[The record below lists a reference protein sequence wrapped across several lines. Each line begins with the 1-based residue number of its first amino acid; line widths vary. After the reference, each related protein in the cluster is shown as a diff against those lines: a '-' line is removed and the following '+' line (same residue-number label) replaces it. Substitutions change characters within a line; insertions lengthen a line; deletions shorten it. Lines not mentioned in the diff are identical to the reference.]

1 MKRRFSNLKKTVP
14 RPLLCSR
21 CTSAIPHRNIY
32 HYHIWKVQLATSM
45 DKMYSYYLFSVWFR
59 IKDFITII
67 LNLYTKYSKFLNKK
81 DGNMKLISKLLL
93 ILLGCSSCD
102 PNTHEFGFEVY
113 NQSDREIDVCLN
125 MWYLG
130 IQDTLVPA
138 YQDYDATSQ
147 YNYGF
152 TTVEKKSVNLFI
164 VPGSITA
171 EEIFRMANDTIRIF
185 IFDTDTLAKY
195 SWEEISRN
203 YNILQRY
210 DLTLKDMKLLKHDIY
225 YPPTP
230 AMRNIKMWPPYS
242 E

>member
-1 MKRRFSNLKKTVP
+1 
-14 RPLLCSR
+14 
-21 CTSAIPHRNIY
+21 
-32 HYHIWKVQLATSM
+32 
-45 DKMYSYYLFSVWFR
+45 
-59 IKDFITII
+59 
-67 LNLYTKYSKFLNKK
+67 
-81 DGNMKLISKLLL
+81 MKLINKLLI

-102 PNTHEFGFEVY
+102 PNTREFGFEVY

-230 AMRNIKMWPPYS
+230 AMRNIKMWPPYNEKVS
-242 E
+242 ITNKTLN

>member
-1 MKRRFSNLKKTVP
+1 
-14 RPLLCSR
+14 
-21 CTSAIPHRNIY
+21 
-32 HYHIWKVQLATSM
+32 
-45 DKMYSYYLFSVWFR
+45 
-59 IKDFITII
+59 
-67 LNLYTKYSKFLNKK
+67 
-81 DGNMKLISKLLL
+81 MKLINKLLI

-102 PNTHEFGFEVY
+102 PNTHLFLY
-113 NQSDREIDVCLN
+113 PIDYTPRSQIHV
-125 MWYLG
+125 YLG

-230 AMRNIKMWPPYS
+230 AMRNIKMWPPYNEKVS
-242 E
+242 ITNKTLN

>member
-1 MKRRFSNLKKTVP
+1 
-14 RPLLCSR
+14 
-21 CTSAIPHRNIY
+21 
-32 HYHIWKVQLATSM
+32 
-45 DKMYSYYLFSVWFR
+45 
-59 IKDFITII
+59 
-67 LNLYTKYSKFLNKK
+67 
-81 DGNMKLISKLLL
+81 MKLISKLLL

-130 IQDTLVPA
+130 IQDILVPA

-171 EEIFRMANDTIRIF
+171 EEILECLMIRYAYLFLMLIR
-185 IFDTDTLAKY
+185 LQ
-195 SWEEISRN
+195 
-203 YNILQRY
+203 NILGR
-210 DLTLKDMKLLKHDIY
+210 K
-225 YPPTP
+225 
-230 AMRNIKMWPPYS
+230 
-242 E
+242 

>member
-1 MKRRFSNLKKTVP
+1 
-14 RPLLCSR
+14 
-21 CTSAIPHRNIY
+21 
-32 HYHIWKVQLATSM
+32 
-45 DKMYSYYLFSVWFR
+45 
-59 IKDFITII
+59 
-67 LNLYTKYSKFLNKK
+67 
-81 DGNMKLISKLLL
+81 MKLISKLLL

-130 IQDTLVPA
+130 IQDILVPA

-171 EEIFRMANDTIRIF
+171 EEI
-185 IFDTDTLAKY
+185 L
-195 SWEEISRN
+195 
-203 YNILQRY
+203 
-210 DLTLKDMKLLKHDIY
+210 
-225 YPPTP
+225 
-230 AMRNIKMWPPYS
+230 
-242 E
+242 

>member
-1 MKRRFSNLKKTVP
+1 
-14 RPLLCSR
+14 
-21 CTSAIPHRNIY
+21 
-32 HYHIWKVQLATSM
+32 
-45 DKMYSYYLFSVWFR
+45 
-59 IKDFITII
+59 
-67 LNLYTKYSKFLNKK
+67 
-81 DGNMKLISKLLL
+81 MKLISKLLL

-113 NQSDREIDVCLN
+113 TQSDREIDVCLN

-130 IQDTLVPA
+130 IQDILVPA

-171 EEIFRMANDTIRIF
+171 EEIFRMSNDTIRIF
-185 IFDTDTLAKY
+185 IFDADTLVKY

-210 DLTLKDMKLLKHDIY
+210 DLTLKDMELLKHDIY